1 MKLGLVARRLG
12 NWFGNAPFWA
22 MLFVF
27 ALSTLV
33 FPLAAGAQGIDPV
46 NQSTSTASAS
56 SWKPPRTV
64 YIPETGQTIDGVFLD
79 YWRANGGISSY
90 GYPITPEFTMANGI
104 VSQYYGYARFEY
116 HPEATDGRIVQIGNV
131 GEDLRPK
138 NLQRNSIAS
147 TGGSG
152 SREVANANVEIALM
166 QRAWLP
172 LTGKADDKKNSD
184 TWTFVAATRHSVANG
199 FKTWWE
205 MTGGTAYLGNP
216 LTEEYVLK
224 GTTYQVFERG
234 QLAWTAETGVWL
246 VPLGPVL
253 AQLFQISTAPVAQ
266 GNIPTYSE
274 DLFVAPKAKTPK
286 RGNGERWIEVDLSSQ
301 YLIAWEGDVSIYETY
316 VSTGREGFE
325 TPPGSYRILVKLE
338 KQTMEGVL
346 GGEYYNVPDVPWVQY
361 FTNFGHAIH
370 GAYWHN
376 NFGYV
381 MSHGC
386 VNLPM
391 DFAEWL
397 YTWTSIGTRVEIHD

>member
-1 MKLGLVARRLG
+1 MRLGLWTRRLG
-12 NWFGNAPFWA
+12 TRSGAAVVRAFLLAI
-22 MLFVF
+22 V
-27 ALSTLV
+27 LV
-33 FPLAAGAQGIDPV
+33 LVASPLAAGAQDIAPV
-46 NQSTSTASAS
+46 STPTATTPAS
-56 SWKPPRTV
+56 NWTPPRTV

-79 YWRANGGISSY
+79 YWRANSGIASF
-90 GYPITPEFTMANGI
+90 GYPVTPEFTMANGI
-104 VSQYYGYARFEY
+104 VAQYYGYARFEY
-116 HPEATDGRIVQIGNV
+116 HPEATDGRIVQLGNM

-138 NLQRNSIAS
+138 NLQRNTIA
-147 TGGSG
+147 
-152 SREVANANVEIALM
+152 EIALIS
-166 QRAWLP
+166 RAWLP
-172 LTGKADDKKNSD
+172 LAGKTAVGKNSE
-184 TWTFVAATRHSVANG
+184 TRVFVKETRHSVANG
-199 FKTWWE
+199 FKTWWDT
-205 MTGGTAYLGNP
+205 TGGAAYLGNP
-216 LTEEYVLK
+216 LTEEYTLK

-234 QLAWTAETGVWL
+234 QLAWTREAGVWL

-253 AQLFQISTAPVAQ
+253 AQQFQISTAPVAQ

-274 DLFVAPKAKTPK
+274 ELFVAPKAPK
-286 RGNGERWIEVDLSSQ
+286 AKQGNGERWIEVDLSSQ
-301 YLIAWEGDVSIYETY
+301 YLIAWEGTVSIYETY
-316 VSTGREGFE
+316 VSTGRQGFE

-361 FTNFGHAIH
+361 FTNYGHAIH

-391 DFAEWL
+391 GFAEWL

>member
-46 NQSTSTASAS
+46 DQSTNTAPVSN
-56 SWKPPRTV
+56 WKPPRTV
-64 YIPETGQTIDGVFLD
+64 YIPETGQIIDGVFLG

-90 GYPITPEFTMANGI
+90 GYPVTPEFTMANGI
-104 VSQYYGYARFEY
+104 VAQYYGYARFEY

-152 SREVANANVEIALM
+152 STEVANANVEIALM

-172 LTGKADDKKNSD
+172 LTGKAADQKNSD
-184 TWTFVAATRHSVANG
+184 TWIFVAATRHSVAHG

-234 QLAWTAETGVWL
+234 QLAWTAESGVWL

-274 DLFVAPKAKTPK
+274 ELFVAPKPKAPK

-316 VSTGREGFE
+316 VSTGRETFE

-361 FTNFGHAIH
+361 FTNYGHAIH